1 MNVVQNVK
9 EALFSANLHHFLPE
23 IPWESHPKIYQN
35 WKKYHGPKCHKEIK
49 ISSIKSSLNFEP
61 GVIVL
66 FHLGYHLQVIQFLAK
81 EHICF
86 DILLSKQVK
95 TKFENYFKTLS
106 KDLPPHLYPNYFE
119 AEDRTVLLKI
129 RESLK
134 SKRHIVIFA
143 DGFISSKT
151 TKLNESEYVSLDFFS
166 NRIQVR
172 KGIAIISYY
181 FSVPIY
187 PLINSEYE
195 CSIKLDVQSP
205 ITLNRDESKDHYI
218 KRSLQSIY
226 NLLELRIKDNIEHWE
241 CWSYLHCVGAI
252 KPPHTNMSPSKSTTK
267 MLGLVK
273 IEIDGREILFD
284 KSNYN
289 FFVIKQKYT
298 S

>member
-1 MNVVQNVK
+1 MNDVQNVK
-9 EALFSANLHHFLPE
+9 EALFSANLHYFLPE
-23 IPWESHPKIYQN
+23 ISWESHPNIYQN
-35 WKKYHGPKCHKEIK
+35 WKKYHGPKHDKEIK
-49 ISSIKSSLNFEP
+49 ISIHSFLKFKP

-86 DILLSKQVK
+86 DILVSKQVK

-106 KDLPPHLYPNYFE
+106 KDLPPHVSPKFFE

-143 DGFISSKT
+143 DGFISSKA
-151 TKLNESEYVSLDFFS
+151 TKLNESQFISLDFFS

-172 KGIAIISYY
+172 KGIALISYF
-181 FSVPIY
+181 FSAPIY

-195 CSIKLDVQSP
+195 SSINLDIQLP
-205 ITLNRDESKDHYI
+205 ITVNSDESKDHYI
-218 KRSLQSIY
+218 KRALQSIY

-241 CWSYLHCVGAI
+241 CWSYLHNVGAI
-252 KPPHTNMSPSKSTTK
+252 KPPHTDFSSSKSSSK
-267 MLGLVK
+267 ILGLVK
-273 IEIDGREILFD
+273 VEIEGKQVLFD
-284 KSNYN
+284 KINYN
-289 FFVIKQKYT
+289 FFVIKQKYN